1 MSRPVGALPKPITAT
16 RKYTS
21 NRRGLVG
28 VGIREK
34 VKPLLSDEELAAQ
47 ADFIRECRKPHPRPD
62 AKRLKRIAEDERRAK
77 DYPLEW
83 EKLPPDEFERRVR
96 KWRKG

>member
-1 MSRPVGALPKPITAT
+1 MNKPLGKRPTSITGA

-34 VKPLLSDEELAAQ
+34 VKPLLTGEELAAQ
-47 ADFIRECRKPHPRPD
+47 AEFIRKCREGRYHPS
-62 AKRLKRIAEDERRAK
+62 EES
-77 DYPLEW
+77 E
-83 EKLPPDEFERRVR
+83 ES
-96 KWRKG
+96 

>member
-1 MSRPVGALPKPITAT
+1 MNKPLGKRPTSITGT

-34 VKPLLSDEELAAQ
+34 VKPLLTDEELAAQ
-47 ADFIRECRKPHPRPD
+47 SDLIEWMRTHTIRTSSGPDGILKAYKHMERK
-62 AKRLKRIAEDERRAK
+62 LRR
-77 DYPLEW
+77 W
-83 EKLPPDEFERRVR
+83 T
-96 KWRKG
+96 

>member
-1 MSRPVGALPKPITAT
+1 MNKPLGKRPASITGT

-28 VGIREK
+28 GGIREK

-47 ADFIRECRKPHPRPD
+47 ADFIRECRGGKHD
-62 AKRLKRIAEDERRAK
+62 
-77 DYPLEW
+77 PLDGRSHRGES
-83 EKLPPDEFERRVR
+83 
-96 KWRKG
+96 

>member
-1 MSRPVGALPKPITAT
+1 MATLNGYRGARHHVYGSLADRRSARLTTHAT
-16 RKYTS
+16 
-21 NRRGLVG
+21 
-28 VGIREK
+28 

-62 AKRLKRIAEDERRAK
+62 AKRLKRIAESERSAK

>member
-1 MSRPVGALPKPITAT
+1 MNKPLGKRPASITGT

-34 VKPLLSDEELAAQ
+34 VKSLLSNEELAAQ
-47 ADFIRECRKPHPRPD
+47 SDFISKCR
-62 AKRLKRIAEDERRAK
+62 
-77 DYPLEW
+77 
-83 EKLPPDEFERRVR
+83 
-96 KWRKG
+96 

>member
-1 MSRPVGALPKPITAT
+1 MNKPLGKRPVSITGT
-16 RKYTS
+16 RKYNVRS
-21 NRRGLVG
+21 RGLVG
-28 VGIREK
+28 VGTRESI
-34 VKPLLSDEELAAQ
+34 KPLLTDEELAAQ

-62 AKRLKRIAEDERRAK
+62 AKQLKRIAEDERRAK

>member
-1 MSRPVGALPKPITAT
+1 MNKPLGKQPTSITGT

-47 ADFIRECRKPHPRPD
+47 ADFIGECREGKHDPFDGRSHRG
-62 AKRLKRIAEDERRAK
+62 ES
-77 DYPLEW
+77 
-83 EKLPPDEFERRVR
+83 
-96 KWRKG
+96 

>member
-1 MSRPVGALPKPITAT
+1 MNKPLGKRPASITA

-34 VKPLLSDEELAAQ
+34 VKPLLSDDELAAQ
-47 ADFIRECRKPHPRPD
+47 SDFIRRCREGKHPTD
-62 AKRLKRIAEDERRAK
+62 GEES
-77 DYPLEW
+77 
-83 EKLPPDEFERRVR
+83 
-96 KWRKG
+96 

>member
-1 MSRPVGALPKPITAT
+1 MNKPLGKRPASITGT

-28 VGIREK
+28 VGLREK

-47 ADFIRECRKPHPRPD
+47 ADFIMECREGKHDLFDGRSH
-62 AKRLKRIAEDERRAK
+62 RGES
-77 DYPLEW
+77 
-83 EKLPPDEFERRVR
+83 
-96 KWRKG
+96 

>member
-1 MSRPVGALPKPITAT
+1 MNKPLGKRPASITGT
-16 RKYTS
+16 RKYAS

-28 VGIREK
+28 VGTSKK

-47 ADFIRECRKPHPRPD
+47 ADFIAECRKPHPRPD

-83 EKLPPDEFERRVR
+83 EKLPPDEFEWRLR

>member
-1 MSRPVGALPKPITAT
+1 MGKRPASITGT

-28 VGIREK
+28 GGIREK

-47 ADFIRECRKPHPRPD
+47 ADFIRECRGGKHD
-62 AKRLKRIAEDERRAK
+62 
-77 DYPLEW
+77 PLDGRSHRGES
-83 EKLPPDEFERRVR
+83 
-96 KWRKG
+96 

>member
-1 MSRPVGALPKPITAT
+1 MNKPLGKRPTSITGT
-16 RKYTS
+16 RKCAS

-34 VKPLLSDEELAAQ
+34 VKPLLSDDELAAQ
-47 ADFIRECRKPHPRPD
+47 ADFIAECRKPHPRPD

-77 DYPLEW
+77 DYPLEC
-83 EKLPPDEFERRVR
+83 EKLPPNEFERRVR

>member
-1 MSRPVGALPKPITAT
+1 MNKPLGKRPTSITGT

-47 ADFIRECRKPHPRPD
+47 GDFIAECRKPHPRPD